1 MASNMF
7 DLNLSGFRQGFVLA
21 PALFSSMFLPP
32 ASQLVMHGPWLCQLH
47 CCVHCLSVRVHCNK
61 FPYNHGT
68 FFRKIPICVS
78 VVTSSVNIRKP

>member
-1 MASNMF
+1 M
-7 DLNLSGFRQGFVLA
+7 LNVLEA
-21 PALFSSMFLPP
+21 ISKLKLKNSKNHFSIL
-32 ASQLVMHGPWLCQLH
+32 
-47 CCVHCLSVRVHCNK
+47 HCNK